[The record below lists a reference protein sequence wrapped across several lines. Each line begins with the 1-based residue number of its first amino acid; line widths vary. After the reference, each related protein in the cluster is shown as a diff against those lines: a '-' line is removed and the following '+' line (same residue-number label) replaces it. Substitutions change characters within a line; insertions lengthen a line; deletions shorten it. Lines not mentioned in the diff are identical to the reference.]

1 MLRFTNDTK
10 SLNLTSFSLDNL
22 ILVLKRVLFSL
33 LFAGITGAC
42 AKLRFYLPFTPVPVT
57 GQVFAVLICGAFL
70 GKEYGALSQ
79 VFYIAFGMIG
89 IPWFVIGPIGP
100 TGGYLIG
107 FILAPYLIGFIIE
120 KIKRPGFLST
130 TLSMISGVFVIY
142 LFGLIQFSLFTQRGI
157 IESFPLAVLP
167 FIPFDIGKAL
177 VAAAC
182 VLVFLKRTGYRK

>member
-10 SLNLTSFSLDNL
+10 SLKLTSFSLDDL
-22 ILVLKRVLFSL
+22 TPVLKRVLFSL

-79 VFYIAFGMIG
+79 IFYIAFGILG

-120 KIKRPGFLST
+120 KIKRPGLLSIT
-130 TLSMISGVFVIY
+130 FSMISGVLIIY
-142 LFGLIQFSLFTQRGI
+142 LFGLIQFSLFMQQGI
-157 IESFPLAVLP
+157 IKSFPMAVIP

-182 VLVFLKRTGYRK
+182 ALVFLKRTGYRK